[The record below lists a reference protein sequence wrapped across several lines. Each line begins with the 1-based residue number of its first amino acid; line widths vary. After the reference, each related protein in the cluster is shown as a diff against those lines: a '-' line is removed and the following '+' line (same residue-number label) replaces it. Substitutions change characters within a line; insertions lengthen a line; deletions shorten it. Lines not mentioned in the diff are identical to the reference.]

1 MGLLIFAFFF
11 GFYGTWKLRRGPF
24 FAIFYDICQKWPSSQ
39 LPGPTTF
46 NCNAFST
53 YRDKYI
59 VHYLCDENWTDMMK
73 CLNETDFERCK
84 LYIDKCSKLKNQFRI
99 LRTQVSK

>member
-1 MGLLIFAFFF
+1 MGLLIFAFFWVF
-11 GFYGTWKLRRGPF
+11 MGPGICEEGHF
-24 FAIFYDICQKWPSSQ
+24 LLFFYDICQKGPSSQ

-46 NCNAFST
+46 NCKAFST

-73 CLNETDFERCK
+73 CLTETEV
-84 LYIDKCSKLKNQFRI
+84 LNVANYTLIN
-99 LRTQVSK
+99 V

>member
-1 MGLLIFAFFF
+1 MHGIVDFCIFVVFMGPKSCEEGHFLQFFMIFVKK
-11 GFYGTWKLRRGPF
+11 G
-24 FAIFYDICQKWPSSQ
+24 PSSQ

-46 NCNAFST
+46 NCKAFST

-73 CLNETDFERCK
+73 CLNKTEALNVANYT
-84 LYIDKCSKLKNQFRI
+84 LIN
-99 LRTQVSK
+99 V